1 MNETAMLRLNHSWE
15 VEGVV
20 TTLVSLFEALW
31 PATALVALAAGLI
44 LVARWMSRRSHLEG
58 SALAYQLT
66 VWFIA
71 SVAVISIVVV
81 LPIESATRGQIL
93 SLLGV
98 VLTAVIALS
107 STTFVANAMAGVMLQ
122 ATQPFRP
129 GDYVRVGTE
138 FGRVTRRSLLHTQIQ
153 TETSDFTTLPNLLL
167 VNTPVTVLHREGTII
182 TAEVSLGYDIDY
194 REVEPKLLEAASQ
207 AGLEEPFVLVED
219 LLDHAV
225 GYRVCGFLPEMKH
238 PLSARSKLRKKVLEV
253 LHDNRIEIA
262 SPSFMNQ
269 RALAPGDRAI
279 PAPRLA
285 AEPDG
290 AHAEEAPET
299 KIFEKAEEA
308 ASLEELK
315 LEQENLRQNIKRER
329 AHLKEAP
336 EAEKSALETVIARL
350 EQREQWLAGLI
361 ERRSAKS

>member
-1 MNETAMLRLNHSWE
+1 MVA
-15 VEGVV
+15 
-20 TTLVSLFEALW
+20 TLVSLFQTLW
-31 PATALVALAAGLI
+31 PATALVILALALI
-44 LVARWMSRRSHLEG
+44 LVARWMSRRSVSAG
-58 SALAYQLT
+58 SALVYQLT

-81 LPIESATRGQIL
+81 LPLESDTRGQIL

-122 ATQPFRP
+122 AMQPFRP

-167 VNTPVTVLHREGTII
+167 VTGPVTVLHREGTII
-182 TAEVSLGYDIDY
+182 TAELSLGYDLDY
-194 REVEPKLLEAASQ
+194 RDAEPRLLEAAEQ
-207 AGLEEPFVLVED
+207 AGLDEPFVLVQD

-225 GYRVCGFLPEMKH
+225 SYRVCGFLPEMKH

-253 LHDNRIEIA
+253 LHDNGIEIA

-269 RALAPGDRAI
+269 RRLETGDRAI
-279 PAPRLA
+279 PRRKVTG
-285 AEPDG
+285 EPE
-290 AHAEEAPET
+290 HTAEESAPEE

-315 LEQENLRQNIKRER
+315 VEQEELRQNIKRER
-329 AHLKEAP
+329 AHLKEA
-336 EAEKSALETVIARL
+336 AEEDRAALETVIARL

-361 ERRSAKS
+361 ERRSEKA